1 MSKVKHSENIAKESA
16 AQALELFHPAV
27 RDWFAAVFAAPTR
40 PQLSGWPAIAR
51 GESTLILAPTGTGKT
66 LAAFLWCIQRIMFTE
81 APAEAQRC
89 RVLYIS
95 PIKALAV
102 DVERNLRA
110 PMVGIAQLAQRL
122 GAKFHSPKISVRTG
136 DTPAAERSRFQ
147 RHPGDILIT
156 TPESLYLLLTSNAR
170 DALRSIEV
178 VVVDE
183 IHALVP
189 TKRGSHLA
197 LSLERLEHLAG
208 RRLQRIGLSAT
219 QRPLEEVAHFLGGV
233 DVSRG
238 TSSRDLEPGTEN
250 VDKLSGA
257 PANGSGTGS
266 AELNADEALA
276 EFESAASSLIY
287 RPVTIVDA
295 SEPKRLDLRIEVP
308 VEDMARLGE
317 MEDLPSG
324 PASQG
329 PVRRSIWS
337 AIHPKLL
344 EQIRAHRSSLIFV
357 NSRRLAERISGA
369 INELAG
375 ETLVR
380 AHHGSVAVAQR
391 KEIED
396 RLKLGTL
403 RGIVA
408 TSSLELG
415 IDMGA
420 VDLVIQIE
428 SPPSVASGMQRVGRA
443 NHTVDGTSAAI
454 IFPKYRG
461 DLIACAAMTRAMY
474 LGHVESVHYPR
485 NPLDVLAQQMVA
497 AVSLEE
503 WTVDDLFALA
513 RSSAPFAAL
522 PRSIFEGLLDMLSG
536 RYPSD
541 EFAELRPRIIWD
553 RVANKVMGRHGSQRM
568 AIINGGTIPDRGLY
582 GVFLAGGA
590 KGARVGELDEE
601 MVFESRQGDTIIL
614 GASTW
619 RIEEISHNQVIVSPA
634 PGEPGKM
641 PFWRGDS
648 VGRPAEFGKRIG
660 EMIRELSRLPR
671 SVAFSKL
678 VHEHSLDANAA
689 ENLLNYLGEQMAAT
703 TRIPSDED
711 IIVEVCR
718 DEMGDRRVC
727 VLTPFGRPVH
737 IPWCMAVTAKLR
749 AERGLEVESMW
760 SDDGFVLRLPDS
772 DENIASDVLF
782 PTPAEFKDLV
792 LRQLGSTSLF
802 AAKFREAAG
811 RALLLPKRRPGLRA
825 PLWQQRKRA
834 ADLLAVASQFS
845 SFPILLETYRECI
858 RDVFDLPA
866 AANILSSIQRGAIKV
881 TNIEST
887 RPSPFAASLLFSYVA
902 NYIYEGDAPL
912 AERRAQALSID
923 QSQLEELLGDSD
935 LRELLDANA
944 LDEVEARLQSLEP
957 EYHARHGDGVN
968 DLLLKLGDLS
978 ATEIAARCETPEI
991 AATVTELVNSR
1002 RAIGVRIA
1010 GESRY
1015 IPVEYASRYRDA
1027 LGTPLPPGLPEVFL
1041 AKSEEPLREILRR
1054 YARTH
1059 GPFTTEDVAFRY
1071 GLSNE
1076 TVQAALRILHG
1087 SGKLLEGEFRPG
1099 GRNREWCDP
1108 DVLQRIRRKS
1118 LARLRREV
1126 EPVEQRTFAR
1136 LAARW
1141 QGVTVRRRGLD
1152 ALLDTIENLQGA
1164 ALLASELESEIL
1176 PARLADYRQ
1185 SDLDAVMAAGQ
1196 VVWTGV
1202 ERVGE
1207 RDGRVALYLTESLPL
1222 LVPPPE
1228 LAPEISAPSEKAVRI
1243 VDFLARNGASFF
1255 AGIHAAA
1262 GGGFSG
1268 DTRDALWELA
1278 WSGKITN
1285 DTFFPVRE
1293 FLRAR
1298 ESRHDRRQA
1307 FAGAPGSQDFLRRL
1321 RSRNVDGSVQGRWSL
1336 LRHSDAVPIN
1346 VTEWSANIAQQ
1357 LLVRHG
1363 IVLRETAIA
1372 ENIPRGYPTVYP
1384 ALKTMEESGVIRRG
1398 MFVAGLGA
1406 AQFAMPGAI
1415 DMLRSLRV
1423 EPQTPEV
1430 VFLAATDPANPYGT
1444 LLPWPRNSSAGSD
1457 EAQPVP
1463 EKANPASDAQSVSVA
1478 PVPANSTDQPPL
1490 PMLSRTRGA
1499 AVILMNGELCAFLR
1513 RQNPALRVFLPE
1525 SEPEESIVARALSK
1539 KLGEIAIHRQGRKTG
1554 LLIGS
1559 INGVPAREHFL
1570 ARFLE
1575 DTGFVNTSLGFQMR
1589 RVTAIAM
1596 LASESKETSA
1606 QDDPDEIDTDITES
1620 A

>member
-1 MSKVKHSENIAKESA
+1 MAKLNNSRNA
-16 AQALELFHPAV
+16 APDPAQILDLFHPAV
-27 RDWFAAVFAAPTR
+27 RDWFEAVFAAPTR
-40 PQLSGWPAIAR
+40 PQISGWPAIAR
-51 GESTLILAPTGTGKT
+51 GESTLILAPTGSGKT
-66 LAAFLWCIQRIMFTE
+66 LAAFLWCIHRIMFTK
-81 APAEAQRC
+81 APAEAGRC

-110 PMVGIAQLAQRL
+110 PLVGIAQSAQRL
-122 GAKFHSPKISVRTG
+122 GVEFHPPKISVRTG

-170 DALRSIEV
+170 EALRSIEV

-197 LSLERLEHLAG
+197 LSLERLEHLAARG
-208 RRLQRIGLSAT
+208 LQRIGLSAT
-219 QRPLEEVAHFLGGV
+219 QRPLEEVAHFLGGI
-233 DVSRG
+233 DGSRG
-238 TSSRDLEPGTEN
+238 TSARDLEARTHDGDSSSVEPAN
-250 VDKLSGA
+250 LSGL
-257 PANGSGTGS
+257 GS
-266 AELNADEALA
+266 AEWNADEALA
-276 EFESAASSLIY
+276 EFEPATSTAVY

-295 SEPKRLDLRIEVP
+295 SEPKRLELRIEVP
-308 VEDMARLGE
+308 VEDMSRLGE
-317 MEDLPSG
+317 IEELPSG

-344 EQIRAHRSSLIFV
+344 EQIRTHRSSLIFV

-443 NHTVDGTSAAI
+443 NHTVNGTSTAI

-474 LGHVESVHYPR
+474 LGQVESVHYPR
-485 NPLDVLAQQMVA
+485 NPLDVLAQQIVA

-503 WTVDDLFALA
+503 WTVDDLFSLI
-513 RSSAPFAAL
+513 RSAAPYAAL

-541 EFAELRPRIIWD
+541 EFADLRPRITWD
-553 RVANKVMGRHGSQRM
+553 RVANKVTGRHGSQRM

-582 GVFLAGGA
+582 GVFLAGA
-590 KGARVGELDEE
+590 ARGARVGELDEE

-648 VGRPAEFGKRIG
+648 AGRPAEFGKKIG
-660 EMIRELSRLPR
+660 EMTRELLRLPR

-678 VHEHSLDANAA
+678 IHEHSLDTNAA
-689 ENLLNYLGEQMAAT
+689 ENLLNYLGEQVAAT
-703 TRIPSDED
+703 TRLPSDED

-727 VLTPFGRPVH
+727 VLTPFGRAVH
-737 IPWCMAVTAKLR
+737 IPWCMAVTAKIR

-772 DENIASDVLF
+772 DESIASDVLF
-782 PTPAEFKDLV
+782 PSPAEFKELV
-792 LRQLGSTSLF
+792 LRQLGGTSLF

-825 PLWQQRKRA
+825 PLWQQRKKA

-866 AANILSSIQRGAIKV
+866 AANILASIQRGAIKI
-881 TNIEST
+881 TNIESA

-902 NYIYEGDAPL
+902 NYIYDGDAPL

-935 LRELLDANA
+935 LRDLLDPNA
-944 LDEVEARLQSLEP
+944 VDEVESRLQALEP
-957 EYHARHGDGVN
+957 EYQARHTDGVN

-978 ATEIAARCETPEI
+978 AAEIAIRCESPEI
-991 AATVTELVNSR
+991 AGRVIELVNSR
-1002 RAIGVRIA
+1002 RALGVRMA

-1041 AKSEEPLREILRR
+1041 AKTEDPLREILKR

-1059 GPFTTEDVAFRY
+1059 GPFTTSDLARRY
-1071 GLSNE
+1071 ALPNE
-1076 TVQAALRILHG
+1076 TVETVLRTLHNL
-1087 SGKLLEGEFRPG
+1087 GKLLEGEFRPG
-1099 GRNREWCDP
+1099 GRNQEWCDP
-1108 DVLQRIRRKS
+1108 EVLQQIRRKS

-1136 LAARW
+1136 LATRW

-1164 ALLASELESEIL
+1164 ALLASELEREIF
-1176 PARLADYRQ
+1176 PARLADYRH
-1185 SDLDAVMAAGQ
+1185 SDLDELMAAGQ

-1207 RDGRVALYLTESLPL
+1207 RDGRVALYLAESLPL
-1222 LVPPPE
+1222 LVPPPG
-1228 LAPEISAPSEKAVRI
+1228 LTPEGVAPSEKAAVI
-1243 VDFLARNGASFF
+1243 LEFLARNGASFF

-1262 GGGFSG
+1262 GGGFPG
-1268 DTRDALWELA
+1268 DTRDALWELV
-1278 WSGKITN
+1278 WPGKITN
-1285 DTFFPVRE
+1285 DTFFPLRE
-1293 FLRAR
+1293 FLRAH
-1298 ESRHDRRQA
+1298 EGRHDRRQA
-1307 FAGAPGSQDFLRRL
+1307 FTGGAGSGDFLPRL
-1321 RSRNVDGSVQGRWSL
+1321 RSRKVDGSVQGRWSL
-1336 LRHSDAVPIN
+1336 IRYSDNPPIN

-1363 IVLRETAIA
+1363 LVMRETAIA
-1372 ENIPRGYPTVYP
+1372 ENVQHGYPTIYP
-1384 ALKTMEESGVIRRG
+1384 ALKTLEESGVIRRG

-1406 AQFAMPGAI
+1406 AQFAMPGAV

-1423 EPQTPEV
+1423 DPQTPEV

-1444 LLPWPRNSSAGSD
+1444 LLPWPRTSPDESD
-1457 EAQPVP
+1457 EAEGVTRK
-1463 EKANPASDAQSVSVA
+1463 ENSAVNAPAVSVDSIS
-1478 PVPANSTDQPPL
+1478 ANSTDQFRL

-1499 AVILMNGELCAFLR
+1499 AVILINGELCAFLR
-1513 RQNPALRVFLPE
+1513 RQNPALRIFVPE
-1525 SEPEESIVARALSK
+1525 SEPERSNYARVLSA
-1539 KLGEIAIHRQGRKTG
+1539 KLSEIAIHRQGRKSG

-1559 INGVPAREHFL
+1559 INGLPARDHLL
-1570 ARFLE
+1570 ARYLE
-1575 DTGFVNTSLGFQMR
+1575 DAGFVNTALGFQMR

-1596 LASESKETSA
+1596 LANETQEPSA
-1606 QDDPDEIDTDITES
+1606 QSDPDEIDADITES